1 MSSIGYIGGSEFVTG
16 FKKRKDERRKRA
28 QDQIKI
34 ENKDKRKDII
44 AEKKRVG
51 TKYNEIVRFSTETGS
66 RSSTSK

>member
-1 MSSIGYIGGSEFVTG
+1 MTG

-51 TKYNEIVRFSTETGS
+51 TKYNEIVRFSTETG
-66 RSSTSK
+66 

>member
-1 MSSIGYIGGSEFVTG
+1 MTG

-51 TKYNEIVRFSTETGS
+51 TKYNGIVRFSTETGS